1 MENKVE
7 SLKKVNLGG
16 IKQSILVRGKEKDLP
31 ILLFLHGGPGTAQ
44 IGFMPKYQDLLEE
57 EFLVVN
63 WDQRG
68 SGLSYVEGVPEETM
82 NINQFVE
89 DALEL
94 IEYLKETCH
103 KEKIYLMGHSW
114 GSMLGMLLIHKYP
127 HLFYGYI
134 GVGQVTNMLKGEEYL
149 YDYLYTKA
157 KESKQENIL
166 EDLQAIGRPPYK
178 NPFTSI
184 PISRKWVNHFRGITW
199 ELDLNQVI
207 SEGMES
213 SPYYQKEDIN
223 KWVKGSGFSVEHM
236 LEEMFDVDLEKD
248 IQQVKVPIHFFL
260 GRHDYTTPSEIAR
273 AYLDQVSAPEK
284 GIVWFEDSA
293 HMPMIEEAKK
303 FQEKVIETFLKK
315 KTSQL

>member
-7 SLKKVNLGG
+7 SLKQVTLGG
-16 IKQSILVRGKEKDLP
+16 IQQSILVRGKEEDNP

-68 SGLSYVEGVPEETM
+68 SGLSYVEGIPKETM

-89 DALEL
+89 DAVEL
-94 IEYLKETCH
+94 IEYLKETYH

-114 GSMLGMLLIHKYP
+114 GSMLGMLLIHQYP
-127 HLFYGYI
+127 NLFHGYI
-134 GVGQVTNMLKGEEYL
+134 GVGQVANMLKGEQYL
-149 YDYLYTKA
+149 YDYLHKQA
-157 KESKQENIL
+157 KETKQEEIL
-166 EDLQAIGRPPYK
+166 EDLQTMGRPPYK
-178 NPFTSI
+178 DPFTSI

-207 SEGMES
+207 SLGMEN
-213 SPYYQKEDIN
+213 SPYYKKEDIS
-223 KWVKGSGFSVEHM
+223 KWMKGSGFSVEHM
-236 LEEMFDVDLEKD
+236 LQEMLEVDLEKD
-248 IQQVKVPIHFFL
+248 IKKVDLPIYFFL

-273 AYLDQVSAPEK
+273 AYLDQISAPEK

-293 HMPMIEEAKK
+293 HMPMMEEPIK
-303 FQEKVIETFLKK
+303 FQKMVKK
-315 KTSQL
+315 LFMDKE